1 MPGERP
7 AATAERLALV
17 DANWRAACYLGA
29 AQLYLRENA
38 LLRRP
43 LTPEDIKDRLLGH
56 WGTQPGLNILYA
68 HLSRLIQDTSAEI
81 LNITGPGHGAP
92 GILASLYLE
101 GTLTEVYPKYS
112 WDEHGLTQFVH
123 DFSWPGGWPSHV
135 TALTPGAINEGGEL
149 GYSLAHAFGA
159 AFDNPDLLVAC
170 VIGDGESETGP
181 LSASW
186 QSNKFLDPAVDGAV
200 LPILHLNGYKLSGP
214 TLPARIPPAEL
225 ASYLSGCGYESRE
238 VSGNVP
244 ATVHQDLWSAL
255 DWAYDRIVQIQ
266 TEARSGRG
274 TRPPRWP
281 ALVLRTPKGWTCPK
295 EIDGHALEGTF
306 HAHQI
311 PVQDP
316 KTNPSHLKIL
326 EGWLRSYRPQ
336 ELFDEQGRPSQAVTA
351 IYPGPNKRM
360 GRSSYA
366 NGGSRL
372 KELRLPDYAG
382 YGVTV
387 SAPGGSDALGTE
399 VLGTYLRD
407 VFRLSATDRNFRL
420 FCPDETSS
428 NKLQN
433 VFDATLRA
441 FELPTIPTDEFLAP
455 DGRVMEILSEHCCE
469 GWLEGYL
476 LTGRHGMF
484 ACYEAFISIV
494 DSMMAQYAK
503 WSKMA
508 REIPWRVPVASLNYL
523 LTSHIWEQ
531 DHNGYSH
538 QGPTFINMLL
548 TKKAS
553 MTRVYLPP
561 DANCLLSVTDHA
573 LRSRGHIN
581 LIVASKKAIPQWLD
595 PAAAREHCERG
606 ASIWDW
612 ASNDDG
618 SPDVVMAAAGDVPT
632 RETLA
637 AVWWLRR
644 EVPDLRVR
652 VVNVVDLLS
661 LDSRDDHPHGMDET
675 AFGEL
680 FTNETQVVFAFHGYP
695 GVIHEL
701 IYRRPNPTRFHVRG
715 YMEEGTTTT
724 PFDMTVLNHMSR
736 YDLAIAALQRTTRL
750 RSKVADAI
758 QTFQRKLVEHHAY
771 IIANGRDSPQILEW
785 RWDRAVP
792 PDPGAA
798 VTGPR

>member
-1 MPGERP
+1 
-7 AATAERLALV
+7 
-17 DANWRAACYLGA
+17 
-29 AQLYLRENA
+29 
-38 LLRRP
+38 
-43 LTPEDIKDRLLGH
+43 
-56 WGTQPGLNILYA
+56 
-68 HLSRLIQDTSAEI
+68 
-81 LNITGPGHGAP
+81 
-92 GILASLYLE
+92 
-101 GTLTEVYPKYS
+101 
-112 WDEHGLTQFVH
+112 
-123 DFSWPGGWPSHV
+123 
-135 TALTPGAINEGGEL
+135 
-149 GYSLAHAFGA
+149 
-159 AFDNPDLLVAC
+159 
-170 VIGDGESETGP
+170 
-181 LSASW
+181 
-186 QSNKFLDPAVDGAV
+186 
-200 LPILHLNGYKLSGP
+200 
-214 TLPARIPPAEL
+214 
-225 ASYLSGCGYESRE
+225 
-238 VSGNVP
+238 
-244 ATVHQDLWSAL
+244 
-255 DWAYDRIVQIQ
+255 
-266 TEARSGRG
+266 
-274 TRPPRWP
+274 
-281 ALVLRTPKGWTCPK
+281 
-295 EIDGHALEGTF
+295 
-306 HAHQI
+306 
-311 PVQDP
+311 
-316 KTNPSHLKIL
+316 
-326 EGWLRSYRPQ
+326 
-336 ELFDEQGRPSQAVTA
+336 

-372 KELRLPDYAG
+372 KELQLPDYAG
-382 YGVTV
+382 YGVKV
-387 SAPGGSDALGTE
+387 PAPGASDALGTQ

-407 VFRLSATDRNFRL
+407 VFRLSAKDRNFRL

-441 FELPTIPTDEFLAP
+441 FELPIIPTDEFLAP

-476 LTGRHGMF
+476 LTGRHGVF

-561 DANCLLSVTDHA
+561 DTNCLLSVTDHA

-606 ASIWDW
+606 ASIWGW
-612 ASNDDG
+612 ASNDEG

-637 AVWWLRR
+637 AVWWLRH

-661 LDSRDDHPHGMDET
+661 LDSRGDHPHGMDET
-675 AFGEL
+675 AFREL
-680 FTNETQVVFAFHGYP
+680 FTNGTDVVFAFHGYP

-701 IYRRPNPTRFHVRG
+701 VYRRPNPTRFHVRG

-736 YDLAIAALQRTTRL
+736 YDLAIAALQRASRL

-771 IIANGRDSPQILEW
+771 IIANGRDSPEILDW

-792 PDPGAA
+792 PDPAA
-798 VTGPR
+798 AMTGPR